1 MACKIEETFKNLRD
15 ILVAA
20 HSVRHPQSAELDP
33 EHVSEERKRKIMGYE
48 KLVMESICF
57 DYQQPHPYSY
67 VVKFVKWIE
76 AMQTPPLVDGK
87 RLAQE
92 AYKLAVNR
100 YVPWTR
106 MLCYHVLFILVVSYQ
121 IPLCIEYPAHTIAAG
136 CIYLASMLI
145 KSTDPSFE
153 GLAKGQPWDQF
164 FCSRM
169 EDIEGM
175 YIYMGEDG
183 NDECYRG

>member
-1 MACKIEETFKNLRD
+1 M
-15 ILVAA
+15 
-20 HSVRHPQSAELDP
+20 DP

-100 YVPWTR
+100 YVSITSHISR
-106 MLCYHVLFILVVSYQ
+106 FIESLLSAIRSHYALNTLLILLLLV
-121 IPLCIEYPAHTIAAG
+121 
-136 CIYLASMLI
+136 AS
-145 KSTDPSFE
+145 TWHP
-153 GLAKGQPWDQF
+153 
-164 FCSRM
+164 C
-169 EDIEGM
+169 
-175 YIYMGEDG
+175 
-183 NDECYRG
+183 

>member
-100 YVPWTR
+100 YVVQLTGS
-106 MLCYHVLFILVVSYQ
+106 CVIN
-121 IPLCIEYPAHTIAAG
+121 C
-136 CIYLASMLI
+136 
-145 KSTDPSFE
+145 
-153 GLAKGQPWDQF
+153 
-164 FCSRM
+164 
-169 EDIEGM
+169 
-175 YIYMGEDG
+175 
-183 NDECYRG
+183 